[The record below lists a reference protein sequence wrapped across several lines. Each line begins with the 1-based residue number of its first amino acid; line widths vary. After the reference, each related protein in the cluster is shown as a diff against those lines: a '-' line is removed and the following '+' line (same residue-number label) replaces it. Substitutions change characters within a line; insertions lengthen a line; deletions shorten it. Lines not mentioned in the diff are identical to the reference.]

1 MNALIN
7 TIINTISIWA
17 DIMVCIIM
25 TVMVLQVQSGVPM
38 SIVRYTNKKTG
49 WVSIYESKPYYDPVT
64 KQSRPKRTY
73 IGYEDPVTKEFVPS
87 SHKPGRKVKS
97 VTRESELLQKQ
108 NTDSCEE
115 TINNQ
120 RAEIGELTAKIREL
134 NQKVDSLKKQ
144 LERMK
149 TAVSRSAEIL
159 NKAQSTS
166 S

>member
-1 MNALIN
+1 
-7 TIINTISIWA
+7 
-17 DIMVCIIM
+17 M

-38 SIVRYTNKKTG
+38 SFVRYTNKKTG

-97 VTRESELLQKQ
+97 VPQESELPQKQ
-108 NTDSCEE
+108 STGSCEE
-115 TINNQ
+115 TIKKQ
-120 RAEIGELTAKIREL
+120 QAEIGELTAKVREL
-134 NQKVDSLKKQ
+134 NQEVDSLRKQ

-149 TAVSRSAEIL
+149 TAVSCSAEIL